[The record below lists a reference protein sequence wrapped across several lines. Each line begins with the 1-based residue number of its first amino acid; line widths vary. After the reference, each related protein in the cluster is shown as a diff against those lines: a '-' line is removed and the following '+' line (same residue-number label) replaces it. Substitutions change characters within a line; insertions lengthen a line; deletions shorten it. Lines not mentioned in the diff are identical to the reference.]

1 MAATVAKVAAW
12 PLVKLRRI
20 TSKIG
25 SGATPKGGKESYKE
39 GGITLIRSLNVY
51 DFEFD
56 YEGLAFID
64 EEQAKQL
71 ANVEVCAEDI
81 LLNITG
87 ASVARCCMVPKRILP
102 ARVNQHVSIVRIDRV
117 LADPSYVLYCLNSPR
132 YKQHL
137 LTIAQGGATR
147 EALTKEKIGNFEIP
161 LPRIQ
166 EQRKI
171 AAILSAYDDL
181 IENNLRRIQILDEM
195 AQLIYREWFVNFRF
209 PRHEGVRM
217 IDSETGR
224 IPEGWEVRRLGE
236 LVDIVKGRK
245 AHSLYHAI
253 NADRVP
259 YLLIDGLRNGKYVY
273 SDKNAGPNAK
283 EGDVLM
289 VMDGASSG
297 EVFIGFSGVIGSTL
311 AIFRPR
317 NVTLLSPYVLFL
329 MFRERKREI
338 AVKNVGAAIP
348 HANKA
353 YITGIELTVPPKD
366 VSMTLHSQLQPF
378 FQQMIMLR
386 LKNANLRQTR
396 DLLLPKLISGKL
408 DVSEL
413 DIDIGEEP
421 A

>member
-1 MAATVAKVAAW
+1 MMNSEYLTVTIGEVAKV
-12 PLVKLRRI
+12 
-20 TSKIG
+20 
-25 SGATPKGGKESYKE
+25 KGGKRLPKGKVVQDEPTNHPYIRVVDLRSDGLDRSNIKYIDDESYKATWRYTITPEDVYISIAGTVGLVGIMPKELSGANLTENAAKFCEIDSSVDIPFVMYYLRSPE
-39 GGITLIRSLNVY
+39 GQAQIASKIVGTSQPK
-51 DFEFD
+51 
-56 YEGLAFID
+56 LALF
-64 EEQAKQL
+64 
-71 ANVEVCAEDI
+71 
-81 LLNITG
+81 
-87 ASVARCCMVPKRILP
+87 RIKEI
-102 ARVNQHVSIVRIDRV
+102 SI
-117 LADPSYVLYCLNSPR
+117 PR
-132 YKQHL
+132 PPVH
-137 LTIAQGGATR
+137 
-147 EALTKEKIGNFEIP
+147 
-161 LPRIQ
+161 IQ
-166 EQRKI
+166 QKI
-171 AAILSAYDDL
+171 AAVLSRYDDL
-181 IENNLRRIQILDEM
+181 IENNTRRVKTLEEM
-195 AQLIYREWFVNFRF
+195 AQMIYREWFVNFRF
-209 PRHEGVRM
+209 PGHEGVRM
-217 IDSETGR
+217 IDSEMGR
-224 IPEGWEVRRLGE
+224 IPEGWEVKRLGE

-297 EVFIGFSGVIGSTL
+297 EVFIGFSGVIGSAL

-366 VSMTLHSQLQPF
+366 VSMTLHSQLQPI